1 MEFKEEIEDEQ
12 VICGVL
18 EVEVEFK
25 EEEELEEEKEEH
37 ILVVFE
43 VAVEF

>member
-1 MEFKEEIEDEQ
+1 MLEVEVEFKEEIEDEQ

-18 EVEVEFK
+18 EVEMEFK
-25 EEEELEEEKEEH
+25 EEEEH
-37 ILVVFE
+37 ILGVFE